1 MYGPVLDQIPHAGP
15 VSWRLAPIHF
25 LVGWYNRHVTRL
37 SLCLVLLGYVGYYVH
52 VIKVT
57 CNVCLFVCRS
67 MSLSLALTDDLVDVL
82 LFCVCG
88 SKVESIDT
96 MDAVG
101 SNIVVTLRTG
111 EVMRII
117 PRLNE
122 VGATVV
128 LTISHMVNH

>member
-1 MYGPVLDQIPHAGP
+1 
-15 VSWRLAPIHF
+15 
-25 LVGWYNRHVTRL
+25 
-37 SLCLVLLGYVGYYVH
+37 
-52 VIKVT
+52 
-57 CNVCLFVCRS
+57 
-67 MSLSLALTDDLVDVL
+67 LSLALTDDLVDVL
-82 LFCVCG
+82 LVCVCR

-122 VGATVV
+122 VSATVV